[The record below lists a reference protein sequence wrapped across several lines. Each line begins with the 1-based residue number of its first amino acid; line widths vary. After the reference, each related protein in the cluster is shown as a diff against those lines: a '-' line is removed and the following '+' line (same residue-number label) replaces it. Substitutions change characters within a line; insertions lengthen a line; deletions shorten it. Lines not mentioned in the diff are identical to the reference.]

1 MEENKIT
8 LIKTK
13 DYEEMSQ
20 KAGEII
26 ANLIKSKPNA
36 ILGLATGSTPIGLY
50 KYLIQKNKEKEI
62 SFKDVTTYNLDEYCG
77 IPKNHDQTYY
87 TFMNKNLFDHVD
99 INKENVHLPS
109 GEGNFQENCDSYN
122 KLLSTVK
129 IDLQL
134 LGIGT
139 NGHIGFNKP
148 GTPFDSV
155 VHIVQLT
162 ENTIKDNSRFFDNDI
177 TKVPKEAITMGIKNI
192 LSADTIILVANGK
205 NKAEAIKN
213 LIKGKIDPIVPAT
226 ALRTHKGKV
235 YVIADA
241 EACSL
246 L

>member
-1 MEENKIT
+1 MEENTIT

-26 ANLIKSKPNA
+26 ANLLKSKPNA
-36 ILGLATGSTPIGLY
+36 ILGLATGSSPIGLY
-50 KYLIQKNKEKEI
+50 KYLIEKNKAKEI
-62 SFKDVTTYNLDEYCG
+62 SFKDVKTYNLDEYCG

-87 TFMNKNLFDHVD
+87 TFMHQNLFDHID

-109 GEGNFQENCDSYN
+109 GEGNLQKNCDSYN

-148 GTPFDSV
+148 GTSFDST
-155 VHIVQLT
+155 VHIVKLT

-213 LIKGKIDPIVPAT
+213 LIKGKIDPAVPAT